1 MDLTPLIDTALQHN
15 CSIAEQVP
23 MAGLTTMRVGGNADL
38 VITIPDE
45 KAVCA
50 VLACCRDENIPWFWL
65 GNGSNLIV
73 SDHGIRGAVLRLD
86 ARKAAV
92 TRISDTVIECDAGLS
107 LQKLCLF
114 ARDNH
119 LTGLEFAYGIPGTL
133 GGAVYMNA
141 GAYDGEMAQVVTSAD
156 GVTATGKRI
165 TLTAEELSL
174 SYRHSALMDKA
185 DDERIIIT
193 RVRLS
198 LAIGEREAIAARM
211 KELLT
216 RRQQKQPLEFP
227 SAGSFF
233 KRPTGHFAGA
243 LIEQAGLKGYR
254 VGDAQVS
261 EKHAGFV
268 VNRGAATAADLCRLC
283 KDVQNAVWDM
293 VQVRLEPEVRFVG
306 EF

>member
-1 MDLTPLIDTALQHN
+1 MHLTPLIKIAHEHN
-15 CSIAEQVP
+15 CTVDEQVA

-45 KAVCA
+45 DAACA
-50 VLACCRDENIPWFWL
+50 VLACCHEENIPWFWL
-65 GNGSNLIV
+65 GNGSNLLV
-73 SDHGIRGAVLRLD
+73 GDRGIRGAVLRLD
-86 ARKAAV
+86 PHKAIV
-92 TRISDTVIECDAGLS
+92 KLVGDTAIECDAGLP
-107 LQKLCLF
+107 LKKLCLF

-119 LTGLEFAYGIPGTL
+119 LTGLEFAFGIPGTV

-156 GVTATGKRI
+156 GVTATGERV
-165 TLTAEELSL
+165 TLTANELNL

-185 DDERIIIT
+185 DSERIIIT
-193 RVRLS
+193 RVRFSLS
-198 LAIGEREAIAARM
+198 VGDCETIAARM
-211 KELLT
+211 KELLA

-233 KRPTGHFAGA
+233 KRPQGHYAGA
-243 LIEQAGLKGYR
+243 LIEQVGLKGYR

-268 VNRGAATAADLCRLC
+268 INRGSATADEMRRLC
-283 KDVQNAVWDM
+283 HDVQQAVYEQTN
-293 VQVRLEPEVRFVG
+293 VKLEPEVRFIG